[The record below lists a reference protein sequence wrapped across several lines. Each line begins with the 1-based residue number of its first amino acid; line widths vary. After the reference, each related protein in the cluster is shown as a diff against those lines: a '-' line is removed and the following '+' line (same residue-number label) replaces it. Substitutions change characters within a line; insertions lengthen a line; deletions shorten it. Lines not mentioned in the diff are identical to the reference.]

1 MQIIPFKE
9 PSNWKEQI
17 ELSGVIF
24 VLEFTW
30 NALNEF
36 WVMDIFNRDEVPIIY
51 GIKIVPSFP
60 LLAGYTAIGKP
71 TGEIICQNIVGGND
85 IIGRFDMSQ
94 KFELVYYEAGELES
108 IALEF
113 EESNAV

>member
-9 PSNWKEQI
+9 PSRWQEQI
-17 ELSGVIF
+17 ELSGEIF

-36 WVMDIFNRDEVPIIY
+36 WGMTIYNRDKVPLIY
-51 GIKIVPSFP
+51 GITIVPNFP
-60 LLAGYTAIGKP
+60 LLAPFTVFGKP
-71 TGEIICQNIVGGND
+71 VGEIVCQNIVGGSD

-94 KFELVYYEAGELES
+94 KFELVYYEEGELEA
-108 IALEF
+108 IAIEAEAL
-113 EESNAV
+113 NAV

>member
-17 ELSGVIF
+17 ELGGIIF

-36 WVMDIFNRDEVPIIY
+36 WIMDIYNRDEVPIIY
-51 GIKIVPSFP
+51 GIKIVPNFP
-60 LLAGYTAIGKP
+60 LLRSYSVLGKP
-71 TGEIICQNIVGGND
+71 AGEIVCQNIVGGND

-94 KFELVYYEAGELES
+94 KFELLYYDEGELES
-108 IALEF
+108 IAEAA
-113 EESNAV
+113 NAV